1 MFQWWFGVLDF
12 NTVYSVTLTTS
23 RHMAWLNPY
32 LIIKFK
38 SYSSRHSGKKSFTS
52 IPKTAWWK
60 ICILVII
67 YLLMATI
74 GWVKRFVKCDLC
86 DTFYISSPLNSQV
99 TIWKSLMKDTD
110 KIFFFFWLLSTHIYL
125 AKLNIA
131 DPIYYWNS
139 VAGSESCLPHLFGTD
154 QQSKP

>member
-60 ICILVII
+60 VFILVII

-86 DTFYISSPLNSQV
+86 VTFYISSPLNSQV
-99 TIWKSLMKDTD
+99 TIWKSLMKDAD
-110 KIFFFFWLLSTHIYL
+110 RIFFFFWLLSTHIYL

-139 VAGSESCLPHLFGTD
+139 VAGSKSCLPHLFGTD
-154 QQSKP
+154 KQSKP

>member
-67 YLLMATI
+67 YLLMATRMSKEVCQM
-74 GWVKRFVKCDLC
+74 WLVCDILYQF
-86 DTFYISSPLNSQV
+86 TFGLISYN
-99 TIWKSLMKDTD
+99 MKVFDERYRQ
-110 KIFFFFWLLSTHIYL
+110 IFFFFWLLSTHIYL

>member
-12 NTVYSVTLTTS
+12 NTVYSVTSTTS

-67 YLLMATI
+67 YLLMATRMSKEVCQMWLVWHI
-74 GWVKRFVKCDLC
+74 LYQF
-86 DTFYISSPLNSQV
+86 TFELTSYN
-99 TIWKSLMKDTD
+99 MKVFDERYRQN
-110 KIFFFFWLLSTHIYL
+110 FFFFWLLSTHIYL

>member
-12 NTVYSVTLTTS
+12 NTVYSVTSTTS

-67 YLLMATI
+67 YLLMATRMSKEVCQM
-74 GWVKRFVKCDLC
+74 WLVCDILYQF
-86 DTFYISSPLNSQV
+86 TFGLISYN
-99 TIWKSLMKDTD
+99 MKVFDERYRQN
-110 KIFFFFWLLSTHIYL
+110 FYFFWLLSTHIYL